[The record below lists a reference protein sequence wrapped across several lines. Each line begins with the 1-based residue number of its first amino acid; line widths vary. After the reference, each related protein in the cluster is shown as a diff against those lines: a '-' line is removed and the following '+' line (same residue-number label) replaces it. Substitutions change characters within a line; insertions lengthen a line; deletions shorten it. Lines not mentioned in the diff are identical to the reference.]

1 MQSTDFNLS
10 LFLCSVPLSS
20 SGWRRSECSGSFW
33 SFELRTAVWW
43 RKLVSYISQ
52 STSECLSQFS
62 VLPSYF
68 SFRFAAKHT
77 AELSK
82 AREGYVLKRVAEER
96 AAKLIQY
103 QREVAEEL
111 VVAKVKAK
119 DCLEKAIALE
129 KQLEQE
135 RSTSEAL
142 TLGQAEEIAALRRRI
157 LRSYNKIMSKFL
169 EPLICVF
176 PSSPRAGR

>member
-1 MQSTDFNLS
+1 M
-10 LFLCSVPLSS
+10 
-20 SGWRRSECSGSFW
+20 RRAVEQQRMETERVQRELL
-33 SFELRTAVWW
+33 ELRAAN
-43 RKLVSYISQ
+43 RRLVEEAGKSYFPVDL
-52 STSECLSQFS
+52 ECLSHFS

-68 SFRFAAKHT
+68 ARLIVAKHA

-96 AAKLIQY
+96 AAELIQY
-103 QREVAEEL
+103 QREAAEEL
-111 VVAKVKAK
+111 VVAKIKAK
-119 DCLEKAIALE
+119 ECLDKAIALE

-157 LRSYNKIMSKFL
+157 LHSYNKIMSKFL
-169 EPLICVF
+169 EPLIC
-176 PSSPRAGR
+176 